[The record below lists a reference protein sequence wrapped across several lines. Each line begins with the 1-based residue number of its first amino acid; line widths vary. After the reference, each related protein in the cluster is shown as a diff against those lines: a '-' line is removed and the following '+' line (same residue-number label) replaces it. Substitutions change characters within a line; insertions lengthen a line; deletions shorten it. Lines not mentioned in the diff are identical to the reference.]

1 MAARC
6 CLRLPRCPCADCCLS
21 PAERRIRATA
31 DSLFDTVNTEECC
44 GCRDERLSKTETM
57 LLLKVLQDDARH
69 SLRMHGGLISAFV
82 AELRLRTS
90 NDSQGGSDITR
101 SELAEALLVATGNY
115 MERAVTVIAAEVKR
129 DYASLDAPAA
139 AAMDRGLAPGQG
151 NRPLLG

>member
-1 MAARC
+1 MGTCAINLEITGLFPLLRPFVATVRSRAEPQCSRAAMC
-6 CLRLPRCPCADCCLS
+6 SS
-21 PAERRIRATA
+21 P
-31 DSLFDTVNTEECC
+31 L
-44 GCRDERLSKTETM
+44 LTM

-115 MERAVTVIAAEVKR
+115 QERAVTAIAAEVKR